1 MYNFPNFDNDTRF
14 IMVSEL
20 VRDIENGLFY
30 EPSSLQSNYIARYKE
45 LLGFTKDKKRIRT
58 ITFEDILFKNFPLVG
73 NPFKMYISTFKNI

>member
-30 EPSSLQSNYIARYKE
+30 EPSSL
-45 LLGFTKDKKRIRT
+45 
-58 ITFEDILFKNFPLVG
+58 KN
-73 NPFKMYISTFKNI
+73 S

>member
-30 EPSSLQSNYIARYKE
+30 KPSSLKSSYMAQYKE
-45 LLGFTKDKKRIRT
+45 LLRKCLNFRFYRICQCYLHH
-58 ITFEDILFKNFPLVG
+58 FL
-73 NPFKMYISTFKNI
+73 